1 LRQSQLLNI
10 EVNPSVNSANN
21 ARVFVWVI
29 FLAVLAGVVLARV
42 HLLGLPLE
50 RDEGEYAYTG
60 QLLLQGIPP
69 YQLAYSMKFPGTAAV
84 YAVLMSIFG
93 ETSCGIHLGL
103 IIINVVTTLLILL
116 IGRRLLG
123 EIGGITSAAAFSV
136 LTLMPYVLGQAAHAT
151 HYVLLPAAAGCI
163 ALLGATE
170 RPSNIRLFVSG
181 ALFGVAVLMKQ
192 PGVFFALFGAVY
204 VFGGDFAERAKLV
217 PALLRNLLFLS
228 GVATPLCVT
237 GLILWQA
244 GVFEK
249 FWFWTI
255 TYTQQYAREVSIGVG
270 FRVLVNHFPSI
281 VAAAWPIWI
290 IATIG
295 LIRALFYD
303 FRRTRGFLVELTFFG
318 IMAVCGGFYFRP
330 HYFIL
335 LLLPVS
341 LLAGNAVTIALTAV
355 GNRRA
360 YASFTVI
367 LLFGLALVWPIWKER
382 DFLFERSIAEAN
394 RMVNGTNPFPESVK
408 IAELIRE
415 QSTPSD
421 TIAVLG
427 SEPQIYF
434 YAKRHSATGYIYT
447 YGLMEPQPFAKQ
459 MQQEMIREI
468 ESARPKFLVLV
479 VMNRSWLV
487 WPDSDLSIFKW
498 AATYC
503 DVNYDEV
510 ALINISDNGTDY
522 YLSGHPSNVTRTPDH
537 ILVYQRK
544 G

>member
-1 LRQSQLLNI
+1 MRFFGWGLLI
-10 EVNPSVNSANN
+10 ATVAAVIW
-21 ARVFVWVI
+21 AR
-29 FLAVLAGVVLARV
+29 L

-69 YQLAYSMKFPGTAAV
+69 YQLAYSMKFPGTAAA

-93 ETSCGIHLGL
+93 ETARGIHLGL
-103 IIINVVTTLLILL
+103 IIVNVGTTIFILL

-123 EIGGITSAAAFSV
+123 EIGGIAAAAAFSA

-151 HYVLLPAAAGCI
+151 HFVLLPAAAGCL
-163 ALLGATE
+163 ALLHAAD
-170 RPSNIRLFVSG
+170 RPSKIG
-181 ALFGVAVLMKQ
+181 LFGSGLLFGMAVLMKQ

-204 VFGGDFAERAKLV
+204 LFGRDLAVRARLST
-217 PALLRNLLFLS
+217 ALLRNLLFLS
-228 GVATPLCVT
+228 GVAAPLCVT
-237 GLILWQA
+237 GLILWQL
-244 GVFEK
+244 GVFQR

-255 TYTQQYAREVSIGVG
+255 AYTQQYATEVPIRVG
-270 FRVLVNHFPSI
+270 LRVLVGHFPSV
-281 VAAAWPIWI
+281 VAAAWPLWI
-290 IATIG
+290 IAAAG
-295 LIRALFYD
+295 LIRSLFND
-303 FRRTRGFLVELTFFG
+303 FLRTRGFLVELTLFAL
-318 IMAVCGGFYFRP
+318 MALCAGFYFRP

-341 LLAGNAVTIALTAV
+341 LLGGNAVVTALTAV

-360 YASFTVI
+360 YADFAVL
-367 LLFGLALVWPIWKER
+367 LLFGLALAWPIWQER
-382 DFLFERSIAEAN
+382 DFLFERSIPEAN

-408 IAELIRE
+408 IAEFIRE
-415 QSTPSD
+415 QSNPAD

-434 YAKRHSATGYIYT
+434 YAKRRSATGYIYT
-447 YGLMEPQPFAKQ
+447 YGLMEPQPFASQ

-468 ESARPKFLVLV
+468 ENARPKFLVFV
-479 VMNRSWLV
+479 VMNRSWLAG
-487 WPDSDLSIFKW
+487 PDSDKSIFRW
-498 AATYC
+498 ALMYC
-503 DVNYDEV
+503 NMNYDEV
-510 ALINISDNGTDY
+510 ALINISDSGTDY
-522 YLSGHPSNVTRTPDH
+522 YLSGPPANVTATPEH